1 MYLIYNMMCDDK
13 YVYIC
18 LLYEYVYPIHQIQIT
33 EIYLGRSPSV
43 VLASFSSAVLLL
55 AASVEDTA
63 VVVMF

>member
-1 MYLIYNMMCDDK
+1 MINMFDK
-13 YVYIC
+13 
-18 LLYEYVYPIHQIQIT
+18 LSLYPFHQIQIT